1 MSMIDVKNVIRKNT
15 TDLNENEVI
24 LIPGMDGI
32 LVKPYEQNPYRWV
45 ERTSSGLILGMES
58 DKKYKSNETGEME
71 ENDEYIVCGKVIA
84 IGPETQH
91 VKVGEDVYFP
101 KPIAIV
107 LPFRRMGYY
116 IINERNITCRILEKN
131 D

>member
-15 TDLNENEVI
+15 TDLNENDVT
-24 LIPGMDGI
+24 LIPGMDGV

-101 KPIAIV
+101 KHIAVV